1 MGILNITPDS
11 FHADSRVDS
20 IEDALV
26 RAKQMIDDGADWL
39 DIGGESTRPGAEEV
53 DVDEEMNRVLPIIEA
68 VRNAHPDVGIS
79 IDTRRASVAKAALR
93 FGSRYGE

>member
-1 MGILNITPDS
+1 MADWRPILNRRSDDFPRIMGILNITPDS

-53 DVDEEMNRVLPIIEA
+53 DVDEEMNLSLIHI
-68 VRNAHPDVGIS
+68 
-79 IDTRRASVAKAALR
+79 
-93 FGSRYGE
+93 